1 MVEYTNEQPP
11 IDRFSK
17 HVLPVARILQRLTGA
32 APNLYEPE
40 VAQSVE
46 LTDVLVGER
55 LMDVTQTT
63 APRGSRANDLEKTII
78 AAEAPLVVVGMD
90 THPAYRG
97 RTLYWVADQLGGGSV
112 RRTVLVRNSHGNGE
126 QDSSL
131 VLVKSDIPLSA
142 LFGSSDPDSM
152 TTPGVLTCDVVVR
165 IAQPPSPDGQW
176 DIMAQLSDRTLRGMH
191 TDAGIE
197 LSAVMQALSESRRR

>member
-1 MVEYTNEQPP
+1 MAEYTNEQPP

-46 LTDVLVGER
+46 LADVLVGER
-55 LMDVTQTT
+55 LMDVTQKT
-63 APRGSRANDLEKTII
+63 APRGSRADSLEKDIL
-78 AAEAPLVVVGMD
+78 AAEAPLAVVSMD
-90 THPAYRG
+90 AHPAYRG

-112 RRTVLVRNSHGNGE
+112 RRTVLARNSHGNSE

-131 VLVKSDIPLSA
+131 VLVKSDVPLSA

-152 TTPGVLTCDVVVR
+152 TTPGVLTCDAVVR

-176 DIMAQLSDRTLRGMH
+176 DIMAQLSDRTLRGTH